1 MRLIFSECVLKSA
14 ASPTTLI
21 ILANNAIQE
30 FFSRQ
35 FRKLLT
41 GDPDGVPPWLEAVAA
56 GNGRGLYL
64 PTDAPW
70 VVHADLATLVGGVRA
85 LLMQA
90 LHPGS
95 LAGVRSHSRYKQDPL
110 GRLSGT
116 IRWLTLTTFGSHE
129 AVANEASRVNR
140 MHDHVSGTY
149 ESAAGQSRAYRAA
162 DPDLLCWVHVAFMD
176 SFLRSHQHYSARPI
190 PGGADAYIRLWA
202 HSVEPL
208 GLSSVPLNESE
219 LLACLAKYQGEL
231 AVTDETRE
239 VIQWLKNPPLPMAA
253 RLVYSLLFQSALA
266 SMPEAYRKM
275 LDIKA
280 LPLWILRPMT
290 TGFLKFLRS
299 AIGPDSP
306 IEDAA
311 IARLHRAGVMAEGE
325 VVG

>member
-1 MRLIFSECVLKSA
+1 VRLISRKSVLWSA
-14 ASPTTLI
+14 ASPSTPT

-30 FFSRQ
+30 LFSRQ
-35 FRKLLT
+35 FRRLLT
-41 GDPDGVPPWLEAVAA
+41 GDPNGVPPWLEAVAA

-64 PTDAPW
+64 PSEAPW

-116 IRWLTLTTFGSHE
+116 IRWLTLTTFGSNE

-140 MHDHVSGTY
+140 MHDHVSGNY
-149 ESAAGQSRAYRAA
+149 ESAAGQTRAYRAA

-176 SFLRSHQHYSARPI
+176 SFLRSHQHYSTRPI

-202 HSVEPL
+202 HSVTPL
-208 GLSSVPLNESE
+208 GLSSVPLSETE
-219 LLACLAKYQGEL
+219 LLECLANYQSEL

-239 VIQWLKNPPLPMAA
+239 VIQWLKNPPLPPAA
-253 RLVYSLLFQSALA
+253 RLVYALLFQSALA

-275 LDIKA
+275 LGLKA
-280 LPLWILRPMT
+280 LPTWLLRPIT
-290 TGFLKFLRS
+290 TGFLKFLRF

-311 IARLHRAGVMAEGE
+311 VARLHRAGVMVEGQ